1 LYQARDE
8 FSVEHMKLLLT
19 EGLWDDALDYLDGF
33 LPACAR
39 SFGAQVFRN
48 FLLMHRHIAAVVA
61 GDRAALNAILADEWM
76 RDVVYARQATTYTN
90 RVVDPVMARSV
101 LFLDDVRACMN
112 WEQVRSYAADTLDR
126 LVWLTPELNRSRL
139 RLPARQVVPCDQ
151 LLPVGLG

>member
-1 LYQARDE
+1 
-8 FSVEHMKLLLT
+8 MKLLVT

-61 GDRAALNAILADEWM
+61 GDRAALDAILADEWM
-76 RDVVYARQATTYTN
+76 RDVVYAGHAVNIN

-139 RLPARQVVPCDQ
+139 RLPARNLVPRD